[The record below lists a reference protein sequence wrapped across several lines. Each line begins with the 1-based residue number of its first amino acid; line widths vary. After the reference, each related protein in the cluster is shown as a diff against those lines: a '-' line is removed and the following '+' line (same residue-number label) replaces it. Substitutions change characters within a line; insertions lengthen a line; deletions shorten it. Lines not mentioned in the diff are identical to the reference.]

1 MERSIE
7 RSKRTERIKIYRSIS
22 SFQYLYSSLRFWCN
36 VDTSNSMKEL
46 IQLREKFSVTSKC
59 GRIIT
64 EIFEKRIRYRKLG
77 RIVFR
82 RINIFHPRLLS
93 ILKYRKLYFSLKE
106 RDGKRAPPPP
116 SPGLFI
122 PHRANI
128 FYTVRSFLHPFAV
141 YLATTFYLRPVRVP
155 LPRYSSEVKAEHR
168 FLHSWRDKSS
178 VFLSPPCL
186 QRGVKA
192 KATQN
197 TVLSFLP

>member
-1 MERSIE
+1 MRTNNNRDRLFQVSFMEKS
-7 RSKRTERIKIYRSIS
+7 
-22 SFQYLYSSLRFWCN
+22 
-36 VDTSNSMKEL
+36 
-46 IQLREKFSVTSKC
+46 
-59 GRIIT
+59 
-64 EIFEKRIRYRKLG
+64 IRYRNSEESYKYILIRPIRG
-77 RIVFR
+77 IR
-82 RINIFHPRLLS
+82 PPLLS
-93 ILKYRKLYFSLKE
+93 ILKYALHVSKIVLFPQRE
-106 RDGKRAPPPP
+106 AQT
-116 SPGLFI
+116 SPDLFI

-178 VFLSPPCL
+178 VFLSPCL